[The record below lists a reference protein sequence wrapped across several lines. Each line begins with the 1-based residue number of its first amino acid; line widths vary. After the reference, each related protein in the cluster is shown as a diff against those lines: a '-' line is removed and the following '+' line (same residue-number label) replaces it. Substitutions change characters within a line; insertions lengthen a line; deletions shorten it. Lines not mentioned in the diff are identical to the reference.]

1 MPKEEVIQVKA
12 TIVDTV
18 SLRVFRVVLDNQL
31 QVVARIDR
39 KAFKHFTR
47 ILPGD
52 CVVIEMLPS
61 DLHRGRIISR
71 C

>member
-1 MPKEEVIQVKA
+1 MPKEEMIQVKA
-12 TIVDTV
+12 TVVEPV

-31 QVVARIDR
+31 QVLARIDR
-39 KAFKHFTR
+39 KAFKHFAR

-52 CVVIEMLPS
+52 CVVVEMVPS